1 MIDFKLMPHQK
12 EAIEKSKNMPD
23 IYLAFEMGTGKT
35 CTTIQMIRARFTE
48 NKAIKNTIIVTPLIT
63 LKNWKEEFEKF
74 STIHPDAIHVLK
86 GSTKKRAAQLK
97 AIKEPAIVITNYESF
112 DSQEFFHAV
121 KDWKP
126 AILVADEAQALKN
139 SQSKRAKK
147 IALIADECDN
157 RYLLSGTPI
166 LNSPMDLFMPFR
178 ILDGYL
184 GKQATFGKSFFA
196 FRANYFEDANAHWS
210 GKTNHFPNWQPRPST
225 YEQLNQLMY
234 RKMFKVTK
242 EECLELPDLVVEKR
256 YATMSPEQNK
266 IYKELKRDFITYVK
280 DLEDDGVRKAVVAR
294 LAIVKALR
302 LHQLVTGFVK
312 TDSGEIIKVTKNPR
326 LDLLKELLLELT
338 PGHKVIVWAV
348 YKENYRQ
355 IRELCEELNI
365 GYTEITGEVKT
376 ADKFNNMEHFKTDDK
391 VRVCIANPASAGI
404 GINLCISDYSIY
416 YSSSYKLGDSL
427 QSEARNHRKGSEIH
441 DRITRINI
449 ITVGSIDELIYEAL
463 ENKQKLADLLLE
475 QKDRI

>member
-147 IALIADECDN
+147 IALKADECDN
-157 RYLLSGTPI
+157 RYLLS
-166 LNSPMDLFMPFR
+166 
-178 ILDGYL
+178 
-184 GKQATFGKSFFA
+184 
-196 FRANYFEDANAHWS
+196 
-210 GKTNHFPNWQPRPST
+210 
-225 YEQLNQLMY
+225 
-234 RKMFKVTK
+234 
-242 EECLELPDLVVEKR
+242 
-256 YATMSPEQNK
+256 
-266 IYKELKRDFITYVK
+266 
-280 DLEDDGVRKAVVAR
+280 
-294 LAIVKALR
+294 
-302 LHQLVTGFVK
+302 
-312 TDSGEIIKVTKNPR
+312 
-326 LDLLKELLLELT
+326 
-338 PGHKVIVWAV
+338 
-348 YKENYRQ
+348 
-355 IRELCEELNI
+355 
-365 GYTEITGEVKT
+365 
-376 ADKFNNMEHFKTDDK
+376 
-391 VRVCIANPASAGI
+391 
-404 GINLCISDYSIY
+404 
-416 YSSSYKLGDSL
+416 
-427 QSEARNHRKGSEIH
+427 
-441 DRITRINI
+441 
-449 ITVGSIDELIYEAL
+449 
-463 ENKQKLADLLLE
+463 
-475 QKDRI
+475 